1 VSSTTVFENVESCKK
16 EDEKHILFAWHAR
29 AARLLRSP
37 SPTRQMSRLLAT
49 CAACAAAYFAW
60 VLSVVAPHAPRLF
73 APRFGRGHRL
83 AGAAHLVLLLVGVAD
98 LLARVSQAS
107 FGASAR
113 PPLDLV
119 ALPLGRARVSGAFLY
134 DALLGVSGCALTITA
149 ASDFGIPRARL
160 RNRASGALDDDQTVT
175 REEIVEH
182 LFYQVLNVTQMVF
195 LRLAPIVAATHGR
208 SGACASLA
216 LATAPWLFRSAFPV
230 NRFSANYRRR
240 EPLVRVADAGNALP
254 ERSAGTTAVSS
265 FRVRRLYRLKKAQY
279 VFLKHVLQHG
289 LNVGV
294 VVAAARASSSS
305 PSSLADTS
313 FFRAYWLTLN
323 TAFVMEFFMQTL
335 VKKKKL
341 SQQMMLRMNKTL
353 MFTSSLAAAFVVAKA
368 SLVAAATSCA
378 LNVLSP
384 ARESRT
390 VALALAAAI
399 AVDGTWPPGWIA
411 FLVLGVAPI
420 CAAAEKR
427 TRAWGER
434 NSL

>member
-1 VSSTTVFENVESCKK
+1 
-16 EDEKHILFAWHAR
+16 
-29 AARLLRSP
+29 
-37 SPTRQMSRLLAT
+37 MSRLLAT
-49 CAACAAAYFAW
+49 CVACAAAYFAW

-195 LRLAPIVAATHGR
+195 LRIAPIVAATHGR

-216 LATAPWLFRSAFPV
+216 LATAPWLFRSAFPT
-230 NRFSANYRRR
+230 NRFSANYRR
-240 EPLVRVADAGNALP
+240 LP
-254 ERSAGTTAVSS
+254 ERSAGTTNAVSS
-265 FRVRRLYRLKKAQY
+265 FRVTRRLYRLKKAQY

-289 LNVGV
+289 LNAGV
-294 VVAAARASSSS
+294 VVAATRASSSPSS
-305 PSSLADTS
+305 PSSLADTL

-335 VKKKKL
+335 VKKNKL
-341 SQQMMLRMNKTL
+341 SQRTMLRANKTL

-384 ARESRT
+384 AREART
-390 VALALAAAI
+390 VALALAAAV

>member
-1 VSSTTVFENVESCKK
+1 
-16 EDEKHILFAWHAR
+16 
-29 AARLLRSP
+29 
-37 SPTRQMSRLLAT
+37 MSRLLAT
-49 CAACAAAYFAW
+49 CVACAAAYFAW

-240 EPLVRVADAGNALP
+240 EPLVADVADAGNALRS
-254 ERSAGTTAVSS
+254 ERSAGRTTVVSS
-265 FRVRRLYRLKKAQY
+265 FRIKRLYRLKKAQY

-289 LNVGV
+289 LNAGV
-294 VVAAARASSSS
+294 VVAATRASSSS
-305 PSSLADTS
+305 SPPSSLADTL

-335 VKKKKL
+335 VKKNKL
-341 SQQMMLRMNKTL
+341 SQRTMLRANKML

-384 ARESRT
+384 AREART
-390 VALALAAAI
+390 VALALAAAV

>member
-1 VSSTTVFENVESCKK
+1 
-16 EDEKHILFAWHAR
+16 
-29 AARLLRSP
+29 
-37 SPTRQMSRLLAT
+37 MSRLLAT
-49 CAACAAAYFAW
+49 CVACAAAYFAW

-216 LATAPWLFRSAFPV
+216 LATAPWLFRSAFPT

-240 EPLVRVADAGNALP
+240 EPLVADVADAGNAMMP
-254 ERSAGTTAVSS
+254 ERSAGTTTTAVSS
-265 FRVRRLYRLKKAQY
+265 FRIKRLYRMKKAQY

-294 VVAAARASSSS
+294 VVAATRASSS
-305 PSSLADTS
+305 PSSSSLADTL

-335 VKKKKL
+335 VKKNKL
-341 SQQMMLRMNKTL
+341 SQRTMLRANKTL

-384 ARESRT
+384 AREART
-390 VALALAAAI
+390 VALALAAAV

>member
-1 VSSTTVFENVESCKK
+1 
-16 EDEKHILFAWHAR
+16 
-29 AARLLRSP
+29 
-37 SPTRQMSRLLAT
+37 MSRLLAT
-49 CAACAAAYFAW
+49 CVACAAAYFAW

-254 ERSAGTTAVSS
+254 ERSAGRTTAVSPV
-265 FRVRRLYRLKKAQY
+265 RVRRLYRLKKAQY

-289 LNVGV
+289 LNAGV
-294 VVAAARASSSS
+294 VVAATRASSSPSS
-305 PSSLADTS
+305 PSSLADTL

-335 VKKKKL
+335 VKKNKL
-341 SQQMMLRMNKTL
+341 SQRTMLRANKML

-384 ARESRT
+384 AREART
-390 VALALAAAI
+390 VALALAAAVS
-399 AVDGTWPPGWIA
+399 VDGTWPPGWIA

>member
-1 VSSTTVFENVESCKK
+1 
-16 EDEKHILFAWHAR
+16 
-29 AARLLRSP
+29 
-37 SPTRQMSRLLAT
+37 MSRLLAT
-49 CAACAAAYFAW
+49 CVTCAAAYFAW

-134 DALLGVSGCALTITA
+134 DALLGVSGCALTVTA

-182 LFYQVLNVTQMVF
+182 LFYQALNVTQVVF
-195 LRLAPIVAATHGR
+195 LRLAPIVAAAHGR
-208 SGACASLA
+208 PGACASLA

-230 NRFSANYRRR
+230 NRFSANYRR
-240 EPLVRVADAGNALP
+240 EPLAVADASASP
-254 ERSAGTTAVSS
+254 ERRGTTAVSS
-265 FRVRRLYRLKKAQY
+265 LRVRRLYRLKKAQY

-294 VVAAARASSSS
+294 VVAECASRRSAEASSS
-305 PSSLADTS
+305 PSSLADAP
-313 FFRAYWLTLN
+313 FVRAYWLTLN
-323 TAFVMEFFMQTL
+323 AAFVMEFFMQTL

-341 SQQMMLRMNKTL
+341 SQRVMLRMNAML
-353 MFTSSLAAAFVVAKA
+353 MFTSSLAAAFVVSKA

-384 ARESRT
+384 AREART
-390 VALALAAAI
+390 VALALAAAV

-411 FLVLGVAPI
+411 FLVLGVAPF

-434 NSL
+434 KSLSS

>member
-1 VSSTTVFENVESCKK
+1 MENFESCKK
-16 EDEKHILFAWHAR
+16 EHEKRNLFAWHAR

-49 CAACAAAYFAW
+49 CVTCAAAYFAW

-134 DALLGVSGCALTITA
+134 DALLGVSGCALTVTA

-182 LFYQVLNVTQMVF
+182 LFYQALNVTQVVF
-195 LRLAPIVAATHGR
+195 LRLAPIVAAAHGR
-208 SGACASLA
+208 PGACASLA

-230 NRFSANYRRR
+230 NRFSANYRR
-240 EPLVRVADAGNALP
+240 EPLAVADAGTPNSLP
-254 ERSAGTTAVSS
+254 ERRGTTAVSS
-265 FRVRRLYRLKKAQY
+265 LRVRRLYRLKKAQY

-294 VVAAARASSSS
+294 VVAECASRRSAEASSS
-305 PSSLADTS
+305 PSSLADAP

-323 TAFVMEFFMQTL
+323 AAFVMEFFMQTL

-341 SQQMMLRMNKTL
+341 SQRVMLRMNAML
-353 MFTSSLAAAFVVAKA
+353 MFTSSLAAAFVVSKA
-368 SLVAAATSCA
+368 SLVAAATSCV

-384 ARESRT
+384 AREART
-390 VALALAAAI
+390 VALALAAAV

-411 FLVLGVAPI
+411 FLVLGVAPF

-434 NSL
+434 KSLSS

>member
-1 VSSTTVFENVESCKK
+1 
-16 EDEKHILFAWHAR
+16 
-29 AARLLRSP
+29 
-37 SPTRQMSRLLAT
+37 MSRLLAT
-49 CAACAAAYFAW
+49 CVACAAAYFAW

-195 LRLAPIVAATHGR
+195 LRIAPIVAATHGR

-240 EPLVRVADAGNALP
+240 EPLVADVADAGNAEMP
-254 ERSAGTTAVSS
+254 ERSAGRTTNAVSS
-265 FRVRRLYRLKKAQY
+265 FRIKRLYRLKKAQY

-289 LNVGV
+289 LNAGV
-294 VVAAARASSSS
+294 VVAATRASSSPSS
-305 PSSLADTS
+305 PSSLADTL

-335 VKKKKL
+335 VKKNKL
-341 SQQMMLRMNKTL
+341 SQRTMLRANKTL

-384 ARESRT
+384 AREART
-390 VALALAAAI
+390 VALALAAAV

>member
-1 VSSTTVFENVESCKK
+1 
-16 EDEKHILFAWHAR
+16 
-29 AARLLRSP
+29 
-37 SPTRQMSRLLAT
+37 MSRLLAT
-49 CAACAAAYFAW
+49 CVACAAAYFAW

-240 EPLVRVADAGNALP
+240 EPLVADVADAGNAMMP
-254 ERSAGTTAVSS
+254 ERSAGTTTTAVSS
-265 FRVRRLYRLKKAQY
+265 FRIKRLYRLKKAQY

-294 VVAAARASSSS
+294 VVAATRASSSPSS
-305 PSSLADTS
+305 PSSLADTL

-335 VKKKKL
+335 VKKNKL
-341 SQQMMLRMNKTL
+341 SQRTMLRANKTL

-384 ARESRT
+384 AREART
-390 VALALAAAI
+390 VALALAAAV

>member
-1 VSSTTVFENVESCKK
+1 
-16 EDEKHILFAWHAR
+16 
-29 AARLLRSP
+29 
-37 SPTRQMSRLLAT
+37 MSRLLAT
-49 CAACAAAYFAW
+49 CVACAAAYFAW

-216 LATAPWLFRSAFPV
+216 LATAPWLFRSAFPT

-240 EPLVRVADAGNALP
+240 EPLVADVADAGNTMVP
-254 ERSAGTTAVSS
+254 ERSAGTTNAVSS
-265 FRVRRLYRLKKAQY
+265 SRVRRLYRLKKAQY

-289 LNVGV
+289 LNAGV
-294 VVAAARASSSS
+294 VVAATRASSSPSS
-305 PSSLADTS
+305 PSSLADTL

-335 VKKKKL
+335 VKKNKL
-341 SQQMMLRMNKTL
+341 SQRTMLRANKTL

-384 ARESRT
+384 AREART
-390 VALALAAAI
+390 VALALAAAV

>member
-1 VSSTTVFENVESCKK
+1 
-16 EDEKHILFAWHAR
+16 
-29 AARLLRSP
+29 
-37 SPTRQMSRLLAT
+37 MSRLLAT

-83 AGAAHLVLLLVGVAD
+83 AGAAHLVPLLVGVAD

-341 SQQMMLRMNKTL
+341 SQQMMLRMNKML

>member
-1 VSSTTVFENVESCKK
+1 
-16 EDEKHILFAWHAR
+16 
-29 AARLLRSP
+29 
-37 SPTRQMSRLLAT
+37 MSRLLAT
-49 CAACAAAYFAW
+49 CVACAAAYFAW

-195 LRLAPIVAATHGR
+195 LRIAPIVAATHGR

-240 EPLVRVADAGNALP
+240 EPLVADVADAGNAEMP
-254 ERSAGTTAVSS
+254 ERSAGRTTNAVSS
-265 FRVRRLYRLKKAQY
+265 FRIKRLYRLKKAQY

-289 LNVGV
+289 LNAGV
-294 VVAAARASSSS
+294 VVAATRASSSSSS
-305 PSSLADTS
+305 PSSLADTL

-335 VKKKKL
+335 VKKNKL
-341 SQQMMLRMNKTL
+341 SQRTMLRANKTL

-384 ARESRT
+384 AREART
-390 VALALAAAI
+390 VALALAAAV

>member
-1 VSSTTVFENVESCKK
+1 
-16 EDEKHILFAWHAR
+16 
-29 AARLLRSP
+29 
-37 SPTRQMSRLLAT
+37 MSRLLAT
-49 CAACAAAYFAW
+49 CVACAAAYFAW

-134 DALLGVSGCALTITA
+134 DALLGVSGCALTVTA

-182 LFYQVLNVTQMVF
+182 LFYQALNVTQVVF
-195 LRLAPIVAATHGR
+195 LRLAPIVAAAHGR
-208 SGACASLA
+208 PGACASLA

-230 NRFSANYRRR
+230 NRFSANYRR
-240 EPLVRVADAGNALP
+240 EPLAVADASALP

-265 FRVRRLYRLKKAQY
+265 LRVRRLYRLKKAQY

-294 VVAAARASSSS
+294 VVAARGSRRGANDASSSQ
-305 PSSLADTS
+305 SSLADAPL
-313 FFRAYWLTLN
+313 FRAYWLTLN
-323 TAFVMEFFMQTL
+323 AAFVMEFFMQTL

-341 SQQMMLRMNKTL
+341 SQRVMLRMNAML
-353 MFTSSLAAAFVVAKA
+353 MFTSSLAAAFVASKA

-384 ARESRT
+384 AREART
-390 VALALAAAI
+390 VALALAAAV

-411 FLVLGVAPI
+411 FLVLGVAPL

-434 NSL
+434 KSLSS

>member
-1 VSSTTVFENVESCKK
+1 
-16 EDEKHILFAWHAR
+16 
-29 AARLLRSP
+29 
-37 SPTRQMSRLLAT
+37 MSRLLAT
-49 CAACAAAYFAW
+49 CVACAAAYFAW

-195 LRLAPIVAATHGR
+195 LRIAPIVAATHGR

-216 LATAPWLFRSAFPV
+216 LATAPWLFRSAFPT

-240 EPLVRVADAGNALP
+240 EPLVADVADAGNALRM
-254 ERSAGTTAVSS
+254 ERSAGRTTNAVSS
-265 FRVRRLYRLKKAQY
+265 VRVRRLYRLKKAQY

-289 LNVGV
+289 LNAGV
-294 VVAAARASSSS
+294 VVAATRASSSSSS
-305 PSSLADTS
+305 PSSLADTL

-335 VKKKKL
+335 VKKNKL
-341 SQQMMLRMNKTL
+341 SQRTMLRANKTL

-384 ARESRT
+384 AREART
-390 VALALAAAI
+390 VALALAAAV

>member
-1 VSSTTVFENVESCKK
+1 
-16 EDEKHILFAWHAR
+16 
-29 AARLLRSP
+29 
-37 SPTRQMSRLLAT
+37 
-49 CAACAAAYFAW
+49 
-60 VLSVVAPHAPRLF
+60 
-73 APRFGRGHRL
+73 
-83 AGAAHLVLLLVGVAD
+83 
-98 LLARVSQAS
+98 
-107 FGASAR
+107 
-113 PPLDLV
+113 
-119 ALPLGRARVSGAFLY
+119 
-134 DALLGVSGCALTITA
+134 
-149 ASDFGIPRARL
+149 
-160 RNRASGALDDDQTVT
+160 
-175 REEIVEH
+175 
-182 LFYQVLNVTQMVF
+182 
-195 LRLAPIVAATHGR
+195 
-208 SGACASLA
+208 
-216 LATAPWLFRSAFPV
+216 V

>member
-1 VSSTTVFENVESCKK
+1 
-16 EDEKHILFAWHAR
+16 
-29 AARLLRSP
+29 
-37 SPTRQMSRLLAT
+37 MSRLLAT
-49 CAACAAAYFAW
+49 CVACAAAYFAW

-216 LATAPWLFRSAFPV
+216 LATAPWLFRSAFPT

-240 EPLVRVADAGNALP
+240 EPLVADVADAGNAEMP
-254 ERSAGTTAVSS
+254 ERSAGRTTNAVSPV
-265 FRVRRLYRLKKAQY
+265 RVRRLYRLKKAQY

-289 LNVGV
+289 LNAGV
-294 VVAAARASSSS
+294 VVAATRASSSPSS
-305 PSSLADTS
+305 PSSLADTL

-335 VKKKKL
+335 VKKNKL
-341 SQQMMLRMNKTL
+341 SQRTMLRANKTL

-384 ARESRT
+384 AREART
-390 VALALAAAI
+390 VALALAAAV

>member
-1 VSSTTVFENVESCKK
+1 
-16 EDEKHILFAWHAR
+16 
-29 AARLLRSP
+29 
-37 SPTRQMSRLLAT
+37 MSRLLAT
-49 CAACAAAYFAW
+49 CALCAAAYFAW

-160 RNRASGALDDDQTVT
+160 RNRASGPLDDDQTVT

-254 ERSAGTTAVSS
+254 ERSAGRATADSPV
-265 FRVRRLYRLKKAQY
+265 RVRRLYRLKKAQY

-289 LNVGV
+289 LNAGV
-294 VVAAARASSSS
+294 VVAATRASSSPSS
-305 PSSLADTS
+305 PSSLADTL

-335 VKKKKL
+335 VKKNKL
-341 SQQMMLRMNKTL
+341 SQRTMLRANKTL

-384 ARESRT
+384 AREART
-390 VALALAAAI
+390 VALALAAAV